1 MKLSEENIG
10 ETLWHKSRQY
20 FLLHQS
26 PEAKEIKNKQVGPIM
41 IDSTAFAQQRKKTIN
56 KEQEKIFAN
65 DSTNWG

>member
-1 MKLSEENIG
+1 
-10 ETLWHKSRQY
+10 
-20 FLLHQS
+20 
-26 PEAKEIKNKQVGPIM
+26 M